1 VSKIEIVP
9 SLRTDG
15 SINLATVP
23 LAVESGAELLIAGE
37 AVFNGDAAKNIKSLY
52 ARVSF
57 EESRMKTRPLIIL
70 GSDHAGFRIKE
81 FIKNLLSKE
90 NCLIKDVGT
99 FSPDPVDYPEYAERV
114 AVEVKKGKNRKGILT
129 CGTGIGASIAANKI
143 PGIRAALVCNTKDAR
158 LSIEHNNANIL
169 VLGGRPFNKVM
180 TKRMIGVWFRSEFQG
195 GRHQRRLN
203 EISRLE
209 KKYLKA

>member
-1 VSKIEIVP
+1 VSKTEIVP
-9 SLRTDG
+9 SLLSADF
-15 SINLATVP
+15 SNLA
-23 LAVESGAELLIAGE
+23 AEIRNVEKAG
-37 AVFNGDAAKNIKSLY
+37 FHGDAAKNIKSPN

-57 EESRMKTRPLIIL
+57 EESRMKTKPLIIL
-70 GSDHAGFRIKE
+70 GSDHAGLRIKE
-81 FIKNLLSKE
+81 FIKNLLSKK
-90 NCLIKDVGT
+90 NYLIKDVGT
-99 FSPDPVDYPEYAERV
+99 FSLDPVDYPEYAERV

-143 PGIRAALVCNTKDAR
+143 PGIRAALICNTKDAR

-169 VLGGRPFNKVM
+169 VLGGRPFNKEM
-180 TKRMIGVWFRSEFQG
+180 TKRVIGVWFKSVFQG